1 MPAAAHSPATAQ
13 RRQRPASPV
22 IARAEPGRSHPSA
35 LIHYTA
41 EAISHATPHPQA
53 TPPYRC
59 PTPHRSQIPIGRV
72 PHPPAVSSLGG
83 FRTPAARASGEVRA
97 CGWPASE
104 NLHRL
109 GRSAMSAQ
117 CPVSPEA
124 DTGAAAPALPD
135 EGPLRRCQLAAVV
148 TAREQVTVDIAGDL
162 DRRMTHAAGLY
173 DLHR

>member
-1 MPAAAHSPATAQ
+1 MPMPAAAHSPATAQ

-41 EAISHATPHPQA
+41 EAISHATPHPRA

-104 NLHRL
+104 NLHTSRHGKGGVTTAARRPPRL
-109 GRSAMSAQ
+109 VDSLEVRQ
-117 CPVSPEA
+117 L
-124 DTGAAAPALPD
+124 PALV
-135 EGPLRRCQLAAVV
+135 EERLRRAIEAEPYPPSL
-148 TAREQVTVDIAGDL
+148 
-162 DRRMTHAAGLY
+162 
-173 DLHR
+173 

>member
-1 MPAAAHSPATAQ
+1 MPMPAAAHSPATAQ

-104 NLHRL
+104 NLHIS
-109 GRSAMSAQ
+109 GHVGNS
-117 CPVSPEA
+117 V
-124 DTGAAAPALPD
+124 PD
-135 EGPLRRCQLAAVV
+135 EPSEKSYIIRRQLPLCFIVQLPMCIIVLPKNGDVPKSPFPPRRQ
-148 TAREQVTVDIAGDL
+148 
-162 DRRMTHAAGLY
+162 H
-173 DLHR
+173 